1 MRVAELFEE
10 FDRYKVHD
18 LEEPK
23 DKEVEKVDDVQKLA
37 EKIRAN
43 CKIMLKAYQE
53 TGKVLYRGVK
63 GDGANV
69 IVTGIR
75 PDRKPVQMN
84 LSKHKALNKFFAS
97 KGLKV
102 TRGNSIFTTAKQT
115 VADDWGDV
123 YAVFVKDG
131 WTAQVYDKCINTY
144 SFYTMRDIGEKLIAL
159 ADRKKT
165 AKDKNSGEL
174 QRKWAQEDVEKWP
187 GEIDGMLKRLGPRE
201 FSDDAADLMTILRKQ
216 YHEALIVGD
225 SYIGV
230 RRKSPMFKELLKE
243 LDITS

>member
-1 MRVAELFEE
+1 MKIAELFEE

-18 LEEPK
+18 LEKPT
-23 DKEVEKVDDVQKLA
+23 DKEVEKVDDVRKLA
-37 EKIRAN
+37 DKIRAN

-63 GDGANV
+63 GGGANV
-69 IVTGIR
+69 IITGIR

-84 LSKHKALNKFFAS
+84 KDKHKAINKYLAT

-102 TRGNSIFTTAKQT
+102 TRGNSIFVTGKQT
-115 VADDWGDV
+115 VADDWGDN

-144 SFYTMRDIGEKLIAL
+144 SFYTMRDIGDKLVAL
-159 ADRKKT
+159 AGRKKT
-165 AKDKNSGEL
+165 AKDKTITGF
-174 QRKWAQEDVEKWP
+174 QKQWAQEDVEKWP
-187 GEIDGMLKRLGPRE
+187 GEIEGMLRRLGPRE
-201 FSDDAADLMTILRKQ
+201 FTDDAAALMTILRKQ
-216 YHEALIVGD
+216 YHEALIIGD

-230 RRKSPMFKELLKE
+230 RRKSPIFKELLKE
-243 LDITS
+243 LGIT